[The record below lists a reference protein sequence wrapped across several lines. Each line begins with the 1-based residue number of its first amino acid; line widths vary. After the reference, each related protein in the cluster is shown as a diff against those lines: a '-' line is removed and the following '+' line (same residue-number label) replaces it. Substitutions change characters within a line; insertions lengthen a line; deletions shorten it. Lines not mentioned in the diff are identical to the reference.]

1 MKRMS
6 QRNVVVSV
14 GVAIALI
21 LSIHQSSPNAVAKP
35 KDDRGLVDGIVAYE
49 DQKPVKGA
57 TVYAVPLGRPMG
69 AIIPHAET
77 DETGYYAIHISRS
90 WFGKFAVAAKKE
102 DENFPDMSNQ
112 FYSDGNFQTATLTA
126 SHPAQTVMIRL
137 GPKAGVLTGTVRDAI
152 SGATLYPCLELRRP
166 SGNFLSGSG
175 LIKANFRVLIP
186 PATEVTVKMWL
197 DGYRPWYYPGT
208 DEQSRSA
215 PLRLRPDEQK
225 TLEILLQPSA
235 PDSKLGCGMPVGTV
249 VNPRPKAG

>member
-1 MKRMS
+1 MKLMS
-6 QRNVVVSV
+6 HRTVAVSL
-14 GVAIALI
+14 GVAVALI
-21 LSIHQSSPNAVAKP
+21 LSIHQCSPNAVAKP
-35 KDDRGLVDGIVAYE
+35 KDDRGLIDGIVTYE
-49 DQKPVKGA
+49 DKKPVKGG

-137 GPKAGVLTGTVRDAI
+137 GPKAGVLTGTVRDATT
-152 SGATLYPCLELRRP
+152 GATLYPCLELRRP
-166 SGNFLSGSG
+166 NGNFLSGSG

-208 DEQSRSA
+208 AEQSRSA

-225 TLEILLQPSA
+225 TVEILLQPSA
-235 PDSKLGCGMPVGTV
+235 SDSKLGCGMPVGTV
-249 VNPRPKAG
+249 VNP

>member
-6 QRNVVVSV
+6 QRTVVISL

-21 LSIHQSSPNAVAKP
+21 LSIQQSSLKAVAKP
-35 KDDRGLVDGIVAYE
+35 KDDRGLIDGIVTYE
-49 DQKPVKGA
+49 DKKPVKGA

-102 DENFPDMSNQ
+102 DENFPNMSNQ

-126 SHPAQTVMIRL
+126 NRPTETVTIRL
-137 GPKAGVLTGTVRDAI
+137 GPKAGVLIGTVRDAI
-152 SGATLYPCLELRRP
+152 TGTTLYPCLELRRP
-166 SGNFLSGSG
+166 NGNFLSGSG

-186 PATEVTVKMWL
+186 SETEVTVKMWL

-208 DEQSRSA
+208 EEKSRSA
-215 PLRLRPDEQK
+215 PVRLRPDEQK

-235 PDSKLGCGMPVGTV
+235 SDSQLGCGMPVGTV
-249 VNPRPKAG
+249 VNRE

>member
-1 MKRMS
+1 MS
-6 QRNVVVSV
+6 QRTVVVSL
-14 GVAIALI
+14 GLAIALI

-35 KDDRGLVDGIVAYE
+35 KDDRGLIDGIVTYE
-49 DQKPVKGA
+49 DKKPVKGA

-102 DENFPDMSNQ
+102 DENYPDMSNQ
-112 FYSDGNFQTATLTA
+112 FYSDGNFQTATLSVNHA
-126 SHPAQTVMIRL
+126 AETVRIRL
-137 GPKAGVLTGTVRDAI
+137 GPKAGVLVGTVRDAI
-152 SGATLYPCLELRRP
+152 TGATLYPCIELRRP
-166 SGNFLSGSG
+166 NGNFLSGSG

-186 PATEVTVKMWL
+186 PETEVRVKMWL

-208 DEQSRSA
+208 DEKSRSA
-215 PLRLRPDEQK
+215 PLHLRPDEQK

-235 PDSKLGCGMPVGTV
+235 SDSKIGCGMPVDTV
-249 VNPRPKAG
+249 GYR

>member
-6 QRNVVVSV
+6 QRTVVISL

-21 LSIHQSSPNAVAKP
+21 LSIQQSSLKAVAKP
-35 KDDRGLVDGIVAYE
+35 KDDRGLIDGIVTYE
-49 DQKPVKGA
+49 DKKPVKGA
-57 TVYAVPLGRPMG
+57 TVYAAPLGRPMG

-126 SHPAQTVMIRL
+126 NHPAETVMIRL
-137 GPKAGVLTGTVRDAI
+137 GSKAGVLIGTVRDAI
-152 SGATLYPCLELRRP
+152 TGATLYPCLELRRAN
-166 SGNFLSGSG
+166 GNFLSGSG
-175 LIKANFRVLIP
+175 LIKENFRVLIP
-186 PATEVTVKMWL
+186 SETEVMVKMWL

-208 DEQSRSA
+208 DEKSRSA
-215 PLRLRPDEQK
+215 PLRLRPDEQN

-235 PDSKLGCGMPVGTV
+235 SDSKLGCGMPVGTV
-249 VNPRPKAG
+249 VNP